1 MKCINNRFKAITIIC
16 LLLTCFSGCKRLG
29 YDLPYDVNTSINA
42 YRFGN
47 GQASKTL
54 TSFAD
59 NICVVN
65 EDINVNNADLSLAQ
79 AGCLFNR
86 STNETVYAKSA
97 NLKLHPASTTKV
109 MTAILAL
116 KYGRLD
122 DILTASSNVEIKESG
137 AQVCG
142 FKPGDKATLEQVLYG
157 LLLYSGN
164 DAGVMIAEYVSGSE
178 EAFAN
183 LMNEEAKRL
192 GATNTNFVN
201 PHGLTDDAHLTT
213 AYDLYLIFNEA
224 LKYDK
229 FKEIINTK
237 SYQTSYSAAGGGS
250 KKLDIENTNRYINGK
265 VDTPSGVTVVGG
277 KTGTTKAAGA
287 CLLTYSINK
296 NSNSEYISVILNSES
311 PESMYENTTSL
322 LILEN

>member
-1 MKCINNRFKAITIIC
+1 MKCISKRI
-16 LLLTCFSGCKRLG
+16 LLTLSFISLLCIFAGCKNYG
-29 YDLPYDVNTSINA
+29 YDIPYDVNTDVNA
-42 YRFGN
+42 YRYES
-47 GQASKTL
+47 ADSPKVL
-54 TSFAD
+54 TSFAS

-65 EDINVNNADLSLAQ
+65 EDISVASADLSLAS

-86 STNETVYAKSA
+86 SNNETIYSKAA
-97 NLKLHPASTTKV
+97 NLQLHPASTTKI
-109 MTAILAL
+109 MTALLAL
-116 KYGRLD
+116 KYGRME

-137 AQVCG
+137 AQLCG
-142 FKPGDKATLEQVLYG
+142 FKEGDKATLEQVLYA
-157 LLLYSGN
+157 LLMYSGN

-183 LMNEEAKRL
+183 LMNEEAHKL

-201 PHGLTDDAHLTT
+201 AHGLTDDAHLTT

-237 SYQTSYSAAGGGS
+237 TYQTTYSSKDGGS
-250 KKLDIENTNRYINGK
+250 KKLDFENTNRYINGK
-265 VDTPSGVTVVGG
+265 FNTPAGVNVIGG

-287 CLLTYSINK
+287 CLVLYSINN
-296 NSNSEYISVILNSES
+296 NSGDEYISVILNSETADS
-311 PESMYENTTSL
+311 LYENMSSIL
-322 LILEN
+322 VLEN